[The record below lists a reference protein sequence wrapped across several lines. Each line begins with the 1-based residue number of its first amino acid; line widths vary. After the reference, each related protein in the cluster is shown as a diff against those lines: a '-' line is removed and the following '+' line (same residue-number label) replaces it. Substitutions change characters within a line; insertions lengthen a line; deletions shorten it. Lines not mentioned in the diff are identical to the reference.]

1 MKKWEDIVKERL
13 EGYESTLPE
22 GSYAAFRAR
31 RDGVAASSSK
41 RVSPWIWGLSAA
53 IAAGLASVLFLRFPE
68 TDGGMETG
76 LQPDGPIVEMVAEPV
91 LAITDSTFVDVPY
104 VSRLVAQ
111 AVTPKPAQELVVQEP
126 VASSGIEDVPILTSA
141 VDSSAASNEIAEEP
155 EPAVASPFIPASVED
170 VPTVDLNIAPV
181 AGGILGAGALAALA
195 ASLTGNK
202 DMMDPLQQADGPY
215 SGSHSGIGG
224 SIPDAEVLKGKSH
237 HFPLKAGL
245 TTRIPLADRL
255 YLTTGLDY
263 TRYTS
268 RFTYQR
274 VGEKKQVAQYL
285 GIPVRLDW
293 TFVSGKVL
301 DLYVGGGLLGDVCI
315 GASFGGEKIRRDGP
329 SLSVM
334 GAGGVQL
341 NVSKRLGV
349 YLEPALNWRVPFG
362 TPVLETYRTVHPVS
376 FTTAAGIRIN
386 LDK

>member
-111 AVTPKPAQELVVQEP
+111 AVTPKPAQAPVVQEP
-126 VASSGIEDVPILTSA
+126 VASSGIEDVPILPSA

-155 EPAVASPFIPASVED
+155 EPAMASPFIPAFVED

-215 SGSHSGIGG
+215 SGSHSGIEG

-268 RFTYQR
+268 RFTYR
-274 VGEKKQVAQYL
+274 MAGEKKQVAQYL

-293 TFVSGKVL
+293 AFVSGKVL

-349 YLEPALNWRVPFG
+349 YLEPALNWRIPFG